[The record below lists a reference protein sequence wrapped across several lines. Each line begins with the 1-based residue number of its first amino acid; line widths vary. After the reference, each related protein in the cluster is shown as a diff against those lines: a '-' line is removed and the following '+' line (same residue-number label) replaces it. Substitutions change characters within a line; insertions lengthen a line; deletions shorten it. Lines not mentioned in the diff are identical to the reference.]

1 MSPNARAA
9 LNQYR
14 QASLEAR
21 VTQANAHQLI
31 QMLMAGAL
39 EKIRLARRF
48 MEEGKVAAKG
58 EHISWAISI
67 IAGLQAS
74 LDQEKGGEIAAN
86 LDALYTYL
94 QDILVQAN
102 LRNSPELLEEADRL
116 LSTVKEAWDAIG
128 DQASEQAAGHG
139 G

>member
-14 QASLEAR
+14 QASLQAR
-21 VTQANAHQLI
+21 VEQANAHQLI

-48 MEEGKVAAKG
+48 MEEGKVAARG

-74 LDQEKGGEIAAN
+74 LDHEKGGEIADN

-94 QDILVQAN
+94 QDILLQAN
-102 LRNSPELLEEADRL
+102 LRNSPDLLEEADRL

-128 DQASEQAAGHG
+128 DQVSEQAAGHG

>member
-14 QASLEAR
+14 QASLQAR
-21 VTQANAHQLI
+21 VEQANAHQLI

-39 EKIRLARRF
+39 EKIRLAKRF
-48 MEEGKVAAKG
+48 MAEGKVAAKG

-67 IAGLQAS
+67 IAGLQTS
-74 LDQEKGGEIAAN
+74 LDHEKGGEIAEN
-86 LDALYTYL
+86 LDALYAYL
-94 QDILVQAN
+94 QDILLQAN

-128 DQASEQAAGHG
+128 GQASAQATGHG

>member
-1 MSPNARAA
+1 MSPNARTA

-14 QASLEAR
+14 QASLQAR
-21 VTQANAHQLI
+21 IEQANAHQLI

-48 MEEGKVAAKG
+48 MEEGKVAPKG

-74 LDQEKGGEIAAN
+74 LDKERGGEIASN

-94 QDILVQAN
+94 QDILLQAN
-102 LRNSPELLEEADRL
+102 LRNSPELLDEADRL
-116 LSTVKEAWDAIG
+116 LGTVKEAWDAIG
-128 DQASEQAAGHG
+128 DQAAAKAAGDG
-139 G
+139 R

>member
-14 QASLEAR
+14 QASLQAR
-21 VTQANAHQLI
+21 VEQANAHQLI

-48 MEEGKVAAKG
+48 MEEGKVAARG

-74 LDQEKGGEIAAN
+74 LDREKGGEIADN
-86 LDALYTYL
+86 LNALYTYL
-94 QDILVQAN
+94 QDILLQAN
-102 LRNSPELLEEADRL
+102 LRNSPDLLEEADRL

-128 DQASEQAAGHG
+128 DQVPEQAAGHG